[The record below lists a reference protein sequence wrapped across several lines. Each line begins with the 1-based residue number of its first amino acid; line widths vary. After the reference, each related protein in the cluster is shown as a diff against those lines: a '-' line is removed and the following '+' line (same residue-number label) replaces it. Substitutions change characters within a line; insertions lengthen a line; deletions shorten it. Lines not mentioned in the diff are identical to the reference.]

1 MSQLIVIVL
10 LIALAFTAGVALGC
24 YLTAVS
30 VSLLLEA
37 QERQAED

>member
-1 MSQLIVIVL
+1 MSQLILIAL

-30 VSLLLEA
+30 ASLLLEA
-37 QERQAED
+37 QDKED